1 MGNRVAEPQSPS
13 VDELPPL
20 SRNRDFL
27 LLWSGQ
33 AISSFGN
40 ELSGIA
46 YPLLVLAVTGS
57 AARAG
62 TVGSAEL
69 LTMLAM
75 LLPAGAVADRWSRR
89 AVMVV
94 SSLVQLAALGGVSAA
109 IGAGWIPLWLLVAAG
124 ALEGAGSAFYIGA
137 SRGAVRRV
145 EPAPQLSRALA
156 RTQARDQAAAIG
168 GPPSG
173 GALFAVARFLPFGLD
188 AVSFGVA
195 ALAAALVRGPLDPP
209 SATPRP
215 SGSPFA
221 GTGLRVGAGLRF
233 VLGHRY
239 LRVVALWAAAVNAVA
254 TGMMLLVIVLA
265 RSRGAE
271 PSQIGVITATFS
283 AGGLLGALSAP
294 RLIGRYSGRTMVLTA
309 SWLLVPCPV
318 AMVLA
323 PSTLLIGVAGAVSVC
338 AIAPVNVILL
348 TRAYELIPH
357 EMQGRGGNAMLLC
370 ANSLKWLTPVV
381 FGTMADSWGPVLPI
395 LTGAGL
401 YGITAVWL
409 QGRGVLRQLD
419 APAVP
424 AAGVPG

>member
-1 MGNRVAEPQSPS
+1 MSDRVAEPQAPAA
-13 VDELPPL
+13 DALPPL
-20 SRNRDFL
+20 NRNRDFL

-40 ELSGIA
+40 ELSAIT

-62 TVGSAEL
+62 LVGSAEL
-69 LTMLAM
+69 VAMLAL

-109 IGAGWIPLWLLVAAG
+109 IGLGWVPLGLLVAAG

-145 EPAPQLSRALA
+145 VPAPQLSRALA

-188 AVSFGVA
+188 SVSFAVA
-195 ALAAALVRGPLDPP
+195 ALAAALVRGTLDPP
-209 SATPRP
+209 R
-215 SGSPFA
+215 SPGGPGNPAAA
-221 GTGLRVGAGLRF
+221 GPGVGAGLRL

-294 RLIGRYSGRTMVLTA
+294 RLIGRYSGRTLVLIA

-323 PSTLLIGVAGAVSVC
+323 PSPLLIGVAGAVSVC

-357 EMQGRGGNAMLLC
+357 EMQGRAGNAMLLC

-381 FGTMADSWGPVLPI
+381 FGAMADRWGPVPPI
-395 LTGAGL
+395 MVGAAL

-409 QGRGVLRQLD
+409 QGKGVLRQLD

-424 AAGVPG
+424 AVGVPV